1 MVVLI
6 MGDMVV
12 EEFYYPSVEDME
24 VEIVER
30 KGLGHPDYVC
40 DGVAEAVS
48 KALSSY
54 YLENYGRILHHNVDK
69 VLLVGGQS
77 NPWFGGGVVL
87 QPIRIIVSGRLT
99 TDVQLESGFKPIP
112 FGTIIVDATKRWI
125 KESFRFLDPEVH
137 VIVDYK
143 VGRGSVDLRAIVEAE
158 TDVPLANDTSVGLAF
173 APLSS
178 LERLVYETE
187 RYLNSRG
194 FKSKLPMVGEDVK
207 VMGLR
212 RGSKIVLTIASAMI
226 SSLIL
231 DPGEYVSVKEQVKEE
246 VLDLATR
253 ITPNHV
259 VEVYVNTADIRE
271 KNIFY
276 LTVTGTSAEH
286 GDDGATGRGNRVNGL
301 ITPFRPM
308 SLEATAG
315 KNPVSHVGKIYNVV
329 AKDIAETIYMKLS
342 NKGVREVYVSLLSQ
356 IGKPINKP
364 QIAHIKIKMEKEM
377 KLTNDI
383 RMEAEALAYEKLER
397 ITEYTKKIVRGEL
410 QLF

>member
-30 KGLGHPDYVC
+30 KGLGHPDYIC

-231 DPGEYVSVKEQVKEE
+231 DPGEYMSVKEQVKEE

-259 VEVYVNTADIRE
+259 VEVYVNIADIRE

>member
-6 MGDMVV
+6 MGDIVV

-30 KGLGHPDYVC
+30 KGLGHPDYIC

-315 KNPVSHVGKIYNVV
+315 KNPVSHVGKIYNVA

>member
-1 MVVLI
+1 

-30 KGLGHPDYVC
+30 KGLGHPDYIC

-231 DPGEYVSVKEQVKEE
+231 DPGEYMSVKEQVKEE

>member
-1 MVVLI
+1 
-6 MGDMVV
+6 MGVTGGVVV
-12 EEFYYPSVEDME
+12 EDFYYPSVEDME

-30 KGLGHPDYVC
+30 KGLGHPDYIC
-40 DGVAEAVS
+40 DGVSEAVS
-48 KALSSY
+48 VALSSY

-99 TDVQLESGFKPIP
+99 TEVQVESGSKIKPVP
-112 FGTIIVDATKRWI
+112 FGTIIVDATRRWI
-125 KESFRFLDPEVH
+125 KENFRFLDPDVH

-143 VGRGSVDLRAIVEAE
+143 VGRGSVDLKAIVEAE
-158 TDVPLANDTSVGLAF
+158 TEVPLANDTSVGLSF
-173 APLSS
+173 APLSV
-178 LERLVYETE
+178 LERLVYEAE
-187 RYLNSRG
+187 RFINSRH
-194 FKSKLPMVGEDVK
+194 FKSRLPMVGEDVK

-212 RGSKIVLTIASAMI
+212 RGSKIVLTVASAMI

-231 DPGEYVSVKEQVKEE
+231 GPGEYMAVKEQVRENL
-246 VLDLATR
+246 LDLATR
-253 ITPNHV
+253 IAPNYE
-259 VEVYVNTADIRE
+259 VEVHVNTADIRE
-271 KNIFY
+271 RNIFY

-301 ITPFRPM
+301 ITPYRPM

-329 AKDIAETIYMKLS
+329 AKDIAETTYSKLS
-342 NKGVREVYVSLLSQ
+342 EKGVKEVYVSLLSQ
-356 IGKPINKP
+356 IGKPINEP
-364 QIAHIKIKMEKEM
+364 QMINIKIKMEKNA

-383 RMEAEALAYEKLER
+383 KAEAEAIAKEKLEK
-397 ITEYTKKIVRGEL
+397 ITEYTKKITKGEL

>member
-6 MGDMVV
+6 MGDIVV

-30 KGLGHPDYVC
+30 KGLGHPDYIC

-231 DPGEYVSVKEQVKEE
+231 DPGEYMSVKEQVKEE

-315 KNPVSHVGKIYNVV
+315 KNPVSHVGKIYNVA

-383 RMEAEALAYEKLER
+383 RMEAEALAYEKLEK

>member
-1 MVVLI
+1 

-30 KGLGHPDYVC
+30 KGLGHPDYIC

-231 DPGEYVSVKEQVKEE
+231 DPGEYMSVKEQVKEE

-315 KNPVSHVGKIYNVV
+315 KNPVSHVGKIYNAV

>member
-1 MVVLI
+1 
-6 MGDMVV
+6 MGDIVV

-30 KGLGHPDYVC
+30 KGLGHPDYIC

>member
-1 MVVLI
+1 
-6 MGDMVV
+6 MGNIVV

-30 KGLGHPDYVC
+30 KGLGHPDYIC

-231 DPGEYVSVKEQVKEE
+231 DPGEYMSVKEQVKEE

>member
-6 MGDMVV
+6 MGDIVV

-30 KGLGHPDYVC
+30 KGLGHPDYIC

-397 ITEYTKKIVRGEL
+397 ITEYTKKIVQGEL

>member
-231 DPGEYVSVKEQVKEE
+231 DPGEYMSVKEQVKEE

-259 VEVYVNTADIRE
+259 VEVYVNIADIRE

-315 KNPVSHVGKIYNVV
+315 KNPVSHVGKIYNAV

-377 KLTNDI
+377 KLTSDI

>member
-1 MVVLI
+1 VLI
-6 MGDMVV
+6 MGDIVV

-30 KGLGHPDYVC
+30 KGLGHPDYIC

-329 AKDIAETIYMKLS
+329 ARDIAETIYMKLS

>member
-6 MGDMVV
+6 MGDIVV

-30 KGLGHPDYVC
+30 KGLGHPDYIC

-315 KNPVSHVGKIYNVV
+315 KNPVSHVGKIHNVV

>member
-6 MGDMVV
+6 MGDIVV

-30 KGLGHPDYVC
+30 KGLGHPDYIC

-54 YLENYGRILHHNVDK
+54 YLDNYGRILHHNVDK

-383 RMEAEALAYEKLER
+383 RIEAEALAYEKLER

>member
-6 MGDMVV
+6 MGNIVV

-30 KGLGHPDYVC
+30 KGLGHPDYIC

-231 DPGEYVSVKEQVKEE
+231 DPGEYMSVKEQVKEE

>member
-1 MVVLI
+1 
-6 MGDMVV
+6 MGDIVV

-30 KGLGHPDYVC
+30 KGLGHPDYIC

-99 TDVQLESGFKPIP
+99 TDVQLESGFKLIP

-271 KNIFY
+271 KNVFY

-286 GDDGATGRGNRVNGL
+286 GDDGATGRGNRANGL

>member
-1 MVVLI
+1 MRNI
-6 MGDMVV
+6 FV
-12 EEFYYPSVEDME
+12 EELYYPSVEEMD

-30 KGLGHPDYVC
+30 KGLGHPDYIC

-48 KALSSY
+48 RALSSY
-54 YLENYGRILHHNVDK
+54 YLENFGRILHHNVDK

-87 QPIRIIVSGRLT
+87 QPIGIIVSGRVT
-99 TDVQLESGFKPIP
+99 TDVQLGSELKPIP
-112 FGTIIVDATKRWI
+112 FGTIIIDSTKRWI
-125 KESFRFLDPEVH
+125 KENFRFLDPEVH

-143 VGRGSVDLRAIVEAE
+143 IGRGSADLRAIVESE
-158 TDVPLANDTSVGLAF
+158 SEIPLANDTSVGLAF
-173 APLSS
+173 APLSR
-178 LERLVYETE
+178 LEKLVYETE
-187 RYLNSRG
+187 RLLNSRE
-194 FKSKLPMVGEDVK
+194 FKSRLPMVGEDVK

-212 RGSKIVLTIASAMI
+212 RGPKVTLTVASAMI

-231 DPGEYVSVKEQVKEE
+231 DPDEYMSVKEQVKEE
-246 VLDLATR
+246 VLKLASR
-253 ITPNHV
+253 IAPEYD
-259 VEVYVNTADIRE
+259 VEAYVNTADVRE

-329 AKDIAETIYMKLS
+329 ARDIAETIYQKLS
-342 NKGVREVYVSLLSQ
+342 TKGVKEVYVAILSQ
-356 IGKPINKP
+356 IGKPIDRP
-364 QIAHIKIKMEKEM
+364 QVANIKIKMEKGLQ
-377 KLTNDI
+377 LTNDI
-383 RMEAEALAYEKLER
+383 RVEAESIANEKLEG
-397 ITEYTKKIVRGEL
+397 ITSYTKRILRGEL

>member
-6 MGDMVV
+6 MGDIVV

-30 KGLGHPDYVC
+30 KGLGHPDYIC

-231 DPGEYVSVKEQVKEE
+231 DPGEYMSVKEQVKEE

-259 VEVYVNTADIRE
+259 VEVYVNIADIRE

>member
-6 MGDMVV
+6 MGDIVV

-30 KGLGHPDYVC
+30 KGLGHPDYIC

-271 KNIFY
+271 KNVFY